1 VRQNTNSAQIEHREV
16 SPLIT
21 SAEIRDALEERYPE
35 VTDPEFNLEHT
46 GIAHEHPLIAIG
58 VVLISSI
65 VLATTDPVRLM
76 EYTKYSERFVRAVA
90 ANMQISGL
98 WKNDKYDCSDWECGQ
113 LLPSLENRKFWDHVL
128 IGEGSLWKCGT
139 HSQLTRHTDVI
150 LWRDKLT

>member
-65 VLATTDPVRLM
+65 TSP
-76 EYTKYSERFVRAVA
+76 
-90 ANMQISGL
+90 
-98 WKNDKYDCSDWECGQ
+98 DCYRSRSD
-113 LLPSLENRKFWDHVL
+113 LFHRSSHD
-128 IGEGSLWKCGT
+128 
-139 HSQLTRHTDVI
+139 
-150 LWRDKLT
+150 

>member
-1 VRQNTNSAQIEHREV
+1 MRQNTNSAQIEHREV

-76 EYTKYSERFVRAVA
+76 EYTRYSERFVRAVA

-113 LLPSLENRKFWDHVL
+113 LLPSLENRAFWDHVL

-139 HSQLTRHTDVI
+139 HSQLTRHTDLI
-150 LWRDKLT
+150 FWRDKLT

>member
-1 VRQNTNSAQIEHREV
+1 MRQNTNSAQIEHREV

-76 EYTKYSERFVRAVA
+76 EYTRYSERFVRAVA

-98 WKNDKYDCSDWECGQ
+98 WKNDKYDCSDWEC
-113 LLPSLENRKFWDHVL
+113 DHVL

-139 HSQLTRHTDVI
+139 HSQLTRHTDLI
-150 LWRDKLT
+150 FWRDKLT